1 MAKGRQYIGEIVKFR
16 LPDVERER
24 LENYCKVQHMSVAE
38 VGRSAMKMYLDRV
51 DRDTMIET
59 FIDQSDGSQYGQLM
73 QCLQNFMFEV
83 DTIQR
88 ASNE

>member
-1 MAKGRQYIGEIVKFR
+1 MARQIIGDRIAYR
-16 LPDVERER
+16 LSDADKER
-24 LENYCKVQHMSVAE
+24 LLKFCSDQHMTIAE
-38 VGRSAMKMYLDRV
+38 VSRTAVKAYLDRF
-51 DRDTMIET
+51 DRDLLIDS
-59 FIDQSDGSQYGQLM
+59 FIDQSEGSQYGQLM